1 MKKLFVLFFVLLI
14 SITTVFAQ
22 EYRLVRAEHILVKTH
37 SEALELEKRISNGES
52 FEELAKEYSICPSSR
67 RGGDLGYFRHGD
79 MVSTFEEAAFNMA
92 IGEISEPVKTQ
103 FGWHIISFHVRR
115 VCTNYFIFLR

>member
-1 MKKLFVLFFVLLI
+1 MRKLFVLFFVLLI
-14 SITTVFAQ
+14 SVAMVFAQ

-52 FEELAKEYSICPSSR
+52 FEELAKEYSICPSGR

-79 MVSTFEEAAFNMA
+79 MVSAFEEAAFNMA

-103 FGWHIISFHVRR
+103 FGWHIIKV
-115 VCTNYFIFLR
+115 LDKE